1 MRGRTIAYVAFE
13 GFPNRK
19 GSGVRI
25 RQMTRALAE
34 AGAHVA
40 LLTLAGEGAP
50 DLAEGVAHYPIRIA
64 EQNYLCRA
72 LAFRRAVSKALY
84 GLSPDAVHVRGPWEG
99 GAAAD
104 WAARSDRPFIF
115 EVNGLPSVE
124 LRYHYPAV
132 ARAVA
137 FERKLREEEQRQI
150 RQASLVFTQSK
161 ATARFVAM
169 RAGLDELPVVIPNG
183 ADPELFAPPET
194 ERNDGTLRILYAG
207 SFAPW
212 QGLLDLFAAVR
223 DRRHH
228 FDIRLTVIGKGRR
241 TWMKQLT
248 RQARRTKVARIMEIV
263 DGTDQRELAQAVRRA
278 DLCAAPLRRDVR
290 NRVQGCSPI
299 KLFEYMAAGRCVI
312 ASDLPCVR
320 EIVEPGVTGLLA
332 RPSNPHRLRDVIAMV
347 AEDAPLRRTLGLRA
361 RRFITEQAT
370 WAHRRQA
377 LASLYAG
384 LPPLSSA

>member
-1 MRGRTIAYVAFE
+1 MKRCSIAYAAFE

-34 AGAHVA
+34 AGADVT
-40 LLTLAGEGAP
+40 LLTLAGEGDPGLAP
-50 DLAEGVAHYPIRIA
+50 GVEHRPIRIA

-72 LAFRRAVSKALY
+72 LAFRQAVSKALY
-84 GLSPDAVHVRGPWEG
+84 GLGPDTVHVRGPWEG
-99 GAAAD
+99 GAARE
-104 WAARSDRPFIF
+104 WAEKTGRPFVF

-132 ARAVA
+132 AQAVG

-150 RQASLVFTQSK
+150 REASLVFTQSH

-169 RAGLDELPVVIPNG
+169 RAGLASPPAVIPNG
-183 ADPELFAPPET
+183 ADPALFAPPDR
-194 ERNDGTLRILYAG
+194 EREDGTLRILYAG

-241 TWMKQLT
+241 TWMKQLH

-263 DGTDQRELAQAVRRA
+263 DGTDQHRLAETLKSA
-278 DLCAAPLRRDVR
+278 DLCVAPLRRDVR

-299 KLFEYMAAGRCVI
+299 KLFEYMAAGRCVV

-320 EIVEPGVTGLLA
+320 EIVEPGVTGVLA
-332 RPSNPHRLRDVIAMV
+332 RPSNPHRLRDAIAEV
-347 AEDAPLRRTLGLRA
+347 AEDGALRRTIGLRA
-361 RRFITEQAT
+361 RRYVVEQAT
-370 WAHRRQA
+370 WNHRRQA
-377 LASLYAG
+377 LVALYAST
-384 LPPLSSA
+384 LERSSA